1 MGKAQINYNFSY
13 GWQSAWKR
21 RDVTSATDYAIL
33 QNEANVNGGQ
43 APIYADPYNLIDAN
57 GNSIKG
63 FGTDWQDLVFYD
75 NAPVVNHDVTVS
87 GASEKVNYY
96 LSLGYYS
103 QDGIVGGNHGHSNY
117 DRLTIRSNT
126 QYNLLMHLSNAIS

>member
-1 MGKAQINYNFSY
+1 M
-13 GWQSAWKR
+13 
-21 RDVTSATDYAIL
+21 
-33 QNEANVNGGQ
+33 
-43 APIYADPYNLIDAN
+43 IDAN

-63 FGTDWQDLVFYD
+63 FGADWQDLVFYD

-103 QDGIVGGNHGHSNY
+103 QDGIVGGNHGHSN
-117 DRLTIRSNT
+117 
-126 QYNLLMHLSNAIS
+126 

>member
-1 MGKAQINYNFSY
+1 M
-13 GWQSAWKR
+13 
-21 RDVTSATDYAIL
+21 TSATDYAIL

-87 GASEKVNYY
+87 GASEKVIIIC
-96 LSLGYYS
+96 LW
-103 QDGIVGGNHGHSNY
+103 GIIHKMV
-117 DRLTIRSNT
+117 
-126 QYNLLMHLSNAIS
+126 LLVVITDILIMTV

>member
-1 MGKAQINYNFSY
+1 MLME
-13 GWQSAWKR
+13 
-21 RDVTSATDYAIL
+21 IL
-33 QNEANVNGGQ
+33 SKDLA
-43 APIYADPYNLIDAN
+43 LI
-57 GNSIKG
+57 GN
-63 FGTDWQDLVFYD
+63 DLVFYD

-126 QYNLLMHLSNAIS
+126 QYNLIDVI